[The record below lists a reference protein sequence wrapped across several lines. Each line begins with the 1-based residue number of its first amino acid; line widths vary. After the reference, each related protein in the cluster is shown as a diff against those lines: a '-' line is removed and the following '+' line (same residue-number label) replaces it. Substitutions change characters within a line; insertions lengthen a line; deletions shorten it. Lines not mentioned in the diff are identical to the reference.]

1 MLNGD
6 FTELNEYKINR
17 IISAYKR
24 KKAKEGKNYSLDNF
38 LDFIDNITGNKRRIG
53 RTYKI
58 KSDSGTLIIN
68 FEGTY
73 EIEVSGIKGMTINKL
88 IAKLIAEAQEYEPP
102 EVNIFD
108 YVTNIDFLSD

>member
-1 MLNGD
+1 M
-6 FTELNEYKINR
+6 
-17 IISAYKR
+17 
-24 KKAKEGKNYSLDNF
+24 KKA
-38 LDFIDNITGNKRRIG
+38 NKKLG
-53 RTYKI
+53 FEYKI

-73 EIEVSGIKGMTINKL
+73 EVSVSGIKGMTINKL
-88 IAKLIAEAQEYEPP
+88 IAEAQEYEPL